1 MRNWFVAMIVV
12 LTIAIGGSAL
22 GLNARARAQA
32 EHRVTL
38 QTSLDLTR
46 SSNLRIAADM
56 KKFAD
61 DDDKVDASRD
71 KAVAAGNRRHDTDD
85 AAIGESQAKIEL
97 SAVTKMRTEW
107 DVTIDDIGRVCD
119 DVESRSWNDDARQCR
134 HDVAV
139 YAAAPADEERLCFTG
154 LRT

>member
-107 DVTIDDIGRVCD
+107 
-119 DVESRSWNDDARQCR
+119 A
-134 HDVAV
+134 
-139 YAAAPADEERLCFTG
+139 
-154 LRT
+154 

>member
-1 MRNWFVAMIVV
+1 
-12 LTIAIGGSAL
+12 
-22 GLNARARAQA
+22 
-32 EHRVTL
+32 
-38 QTSLDLTR
+38 
-46 SSNLRIAADM
+46 M

-107 DVTIDDIGRVCD
+107 
-119 DVESRSWNDDARQCR
+119 A
-134 HDVAV
+134 
-139 YAAAPADEERLCFTG
+139 
-154 LRT
+154 